1 MRHWGFCLILIT
13 VVKKSRDY
21 GPRGKSLLYYI
32 PHIPD
37 IPHIPHIPH
46 IPDIP
51 HIPELFDLGNFQVV
65 VAAVCRLKPVFS
77 GFFLGGVFGTFFW
90 VGFLAQHGPEPPS
103 PILLVAAML
112 DDRTF
117 CFFIQHGRH
126 AIVFLYLLG
135 MVANQELRALE
146 CHVGRFHN
154 KISEHGT

>member
-32 PHIPD
+32 PHIS
-37 IPHIPHIPH
+37 HIPNIPDIPH

-51 HIPELFDLGNFQVV
+51 RIHDIPHIPDIPRIPHIPDIPEIFDLGISSQT
-65 VAAVCRLKPVFS
+65 

-103 PILLVAAML
+103 PILLLPAVYKYNV
-112 DDRTF
+112 
-117 CFFIQHGRH
+117 H
-126 AIVFLYLLG
+126 
-135 MVANQELRALE
+135 
-146 CHVGRFHN
+146 
-154 KISEHGT
+154 

>member
-37 IPHIPHIPH
+37 IPHIPHIP
-46 IPDIP
+46 DIP
-51 HIPELFDLGNFQVV
+51 HIPELFDLGISSQT
-65 VAAVCRLKPVFS
+65 

-103 PILLVAAML
+103 PILLSGEESYFLPIVQ
-112 DDRTF
+112 RPSI
-117 CFFIQHGRH
+117 FFLLLLVKLNRKYR
-126 AIVFLYLLG
+126 FYL
-135 MVANQELRALE
+135 
-146 CHVGRFHN
+146 
-154 KISEHGT
+154 

>member
-37 IPHIPHIPH
+37 IPDIPHIPH

-51 HIPELFDLGNFQVV
+51 HIPELFDLGISSQT
-65 VAAVCRLKPVFS
+65 

-103 PILLVAAML
+103 PILLIIFTVMTHFTL
-112 DDRTF
+112 T
-117 CFFIQHGRH
+117 IQSLSSPSYDHLHMQRYVKGK
-126 AIVFLYLLG
+126 V
-135 MVANQELRALE
+135 
-146 CHVGRFHN
+146 
-154 KISEHGT
+154 

>member
-46 IPDIP
+46 IPNIPHIPHIPDIPDIP
-51 HIPELFDLGNFQVV
+51 HIPHIPDIPELFDLGISSQT
-65 VAAVCRLKPVFS
+65 

-103 PILLVAAML
+103 PILL
-112 DDRTF
+112 R
-117 CFFIQHGRH
+117 
-126 AIVFLYLLG
+126 
-135 MVANQELRALE
+135 
-146 CHVGRFHN
+146 
-154 KISEHGT
+154 